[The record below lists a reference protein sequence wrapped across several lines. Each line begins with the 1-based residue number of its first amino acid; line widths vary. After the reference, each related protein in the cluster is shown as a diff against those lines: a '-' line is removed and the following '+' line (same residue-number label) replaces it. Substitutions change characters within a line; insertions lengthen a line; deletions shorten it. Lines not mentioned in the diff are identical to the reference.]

1 MDRQMIE
8 DHLRQAE
15 EHVALREQMVARQ
28 RALVAELARDGR
40 DTHTAMMLLA
50 QLEESLELRRPDRDR
65 LRTELGKPKD

>member
-15 EHVALREQMVARQ
+15 HVALCQQIVARQ

-40 DTHTAMMLLA
+40 DTLTAMMLLA
-50 QLEESLELRRPDRDR
+50 QLEESLEMRRSEITC
-65 LRTELGKPKD
+65 LQTRTQVRH